1 MPRPRLATPED
12 APRLAALVRG
22 LEVFRA
28 EEAPAA
34 TEARLRAL
42 LELPCGASLWVAED
56 DAGAMLGYALVFWH
70 PQLFAARPTAYLAE
84 LFVAPEARGRGA
96 GHALV
101 GAAVR
106 AAKARGCR
114 RMQLIAMRER
124 ASYRRGFYPKL
135 GFVERPEAADFVL
148 PLQQVSPG
156 QRDTPAAQ
164 PRSGR
169 RS

>member
-1 MPRPRLATPED
+1 MPHPRLAIPED

-28 EEAPAA
+28 EETAAA

-42 LELPCGASLWVAED
+42 LEPADGASLWVAED
-56 DAGAMLGYALVFWH
+56 RGALLGYALVFWH

-96 GHALV
+96 GRALV

-106 AAKARGCR
+106 EAKARGCR
-114 RMQLIAMRER
+114 RVQLVAMRER

-135 GFVERPEAADFVL
+135 GFSERPEAADFVL
-148 PLQQVSPG
+148 PLEE
-156 QRDTPAAQ
+156 
-164 PRSGR
+164 
-169 RS
+169 